1 MSSAPPK
8 NPSAIYR
15 LIWQAMHG
23 RQNIAFEYN
32 GRPREGSPIILG
44 YSDTGRETLKL
55 YQTGGRTSQGR
66 LPDWRD
72 FYIDQIRM
80 LTMKAGDWRE
90 GTSHKHPQ
98 AFVKFIDVDINI
110 PDTLV
115 RDEPLAFGSTELR
128 RPRGKK

>member
-1 MSSAPPK
+1 MPNAPPK
-8 NPSAIYR
+8 SPSAIYR

-23 RQNIAFEYN
+23 RQNIAFEYQ

-44 YSDTGRETLKL
+44 YSDGGREALKL
-55 YQTGGRTSQGR
+55 FQTGGRTSQGR

-80 LTMKAGDWRE
+80 LALKAGEWRE

-110 PDTLV
+110 PETLE
-115 RDEPLAFGSTELR
+115 RSEPLPFGSKELR
-128 RPRGKK
+128 PPPRKK

>member
-8 NPSAIYR
+8 PPSAIYR
-15 LIWQAMHG
+15 MIWQAMHG
-23 RQNIAFEYN
+23 RQNIAFEYQ

-55 YQTGGRTSQGR
+55 FQTGGQSSQGG

-80 LTMKAGDWRE
+80 LSMKAGEWRE
-90 GTSHKHPQ
+90 GASHKHPQ
-98 AFVKFIDVDINI
+98 AFVKFVDVDINI
-110 PDTLV
+110 PETLE
-115 RDEPLAFGSTELR
+115 RDEPLPFGSEKLR
-128 RPRGKK
+128 PPRGKK